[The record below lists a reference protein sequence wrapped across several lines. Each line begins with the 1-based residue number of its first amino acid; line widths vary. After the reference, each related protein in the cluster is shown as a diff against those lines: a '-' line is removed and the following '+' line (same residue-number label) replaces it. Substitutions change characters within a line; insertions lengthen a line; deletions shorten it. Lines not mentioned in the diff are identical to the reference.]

1 MARLLIEDVTL
12 VKGEVI
18 TVHVRFKGGAAKTIT
33 LPLPLSAWQRRRTA
47 PSTLRKSTVCLI
59 GTYRTRSPNCSIND
73 IC

>member
-33 LPLPLSAWQRRRTA
+33 LPLPLSA
-47 PSTLRKSTVCLI
+47 
-59 GTYRTRSPNCSIND
+59 
-73 IC
+73 